1 MQQLALLV
9 ILAIISVNG
18 QDYSKIPKW
27 ADFGFYGNLG
37 FKELDH
43 KLEFSMDNYEFISIE
58 KCTGNG
64 GGKTV
69 RYFIYK
75 FVLYWFI
82 YVILFFFVGGLLPQ
96 LDLKGKR
103 VETQFQSQNTQ
114 LLCN

>member
-1 MQQLALLV
+1 MQQLAFLG
-9 ILAIISVNG
+9 ILATISVNG

-37 FKELDH
+37 FKEVDN

-69 RYFIYK
+69 RYFIHK

-82 YVILFFFVGGLLPQ
+82 YFILFFC
-96 LDLKGKR
+96 R
-103 VETQFQSQNTQ
+103 RITSST
-114 LLCN
+114 